1 MMAPARRGGTLRRL
15 AWFVAALAVACGDE
29 AKLEAGPLDRMYLPT
44 GLAVH
49 DHKLLVASSNADLRY
64 DDETGGSV
72 IAFDPRDLDSVSVA
86 GAVNIRS
93 FGGDLAIAAD
103 PVACGTVVVPE
114 AIAVV
119 ATRGSNTLNVLRISD
134 SDSGA
139 LSCDRCGIPI
149 SASFVDPLAVAIA
162 CAGGH
167 ARAFVGYLRATSS
180 QAWIT
185 EYDLDSGTLRN
196 ALVGVGPVRAL
207 AYDAAA
213 DRLYVVGL
221 ATGQPTPLRWVG
233 LSDCEIGVTGAGA
246 CTVGQAAIPALPP
259 GVELRSIALAH
270 HPFGSAP
277 QRAFLTGRIYDPTS
291 AATAGGRTVDYGGLL
306 IVVDLVDNAFGGV
319 DVELVDSLPIGRGA
333 QDVRVLPA
341 RAGKRDVVAAL
352 AVDEGELWI
361 YDDDTGS
368 LARFG
373 RNAATGAPELGHQP
387 YGLAVDAELVGTMA
401 RLYVGSF
408 AESFVTPIDVPL
420 DTPDQPVF
428 AGGTQR
434 KISGGTPTP

>member
-1 MMAPARRGGTLRRL
+1 MRRL
-15 AWFVAALAVACGDE
+15 AWSVAALAVACGTE

-72 IAFDPRDLDSVSVA
+72 IAFDPTNLDAIRIVPH

-93 FGGDLAIAAD
+93 FAGDLAVAD
-103 PVACGTVVVPE
+103 KDACGIPE
-114 AIAVV
+114 ALAIV
-119 ATRGSNTLNVLRISD
+119 ATRGSNTLNVLTISD
-134 SDSGA
+134 LGA

-149 SASFVDPLAVAIA
+149 SASFVDPLAVAVA
-162 CAGGH
+162 CGGGKT
-167 ARAFVGYLRATSS
+167 RAFVGYLRAASS
-180 QAWIT
+180 EAWIS
-185 EYDLDSGTLRN
+185 EYYLATSPNNPAGTLRN
-196 ALVGVGPVRAL
+196 GLVGVGPVRAL
-207 AYDAAA
+207 AYDAAH
-213 DRLYVVGL
+213 DRLYVAGL
-221 ATGQPTPLRWVG
+221 ATGQPTPLRWLDLGGCKVG
-233 LSDCEIGVTGAGA
+233 ETGAGA
-246 CTVGQAAIPALPP
+246 CTVGQAAIPAIPP

-270 HPFGSAP
+270 PFATAP
-277 QRAFLTGRIYDPTS
+277 QRAFLTGRVYDPTS

-306 IVVDLVDNAFGGV
+306 IVVDLVENAFGGV
-319 DVELVDSLPIGRGA
+319 DIELVDSLPIGRGA
-333 QDVRVLPA
+333 QDVRVLPP
-341 RAGKRDVVAAL
+341 RGLDRRDVVVAL
-352 AVDEGELWI
+352 AVDDGELWI

-387 YGLAVDAELVGTMA
+387 YGLAVDAELVGTVA

-420 DTPDQPVF
+420 ATPDQPVF

-434 KISGGTPTP
+434 KISGGTP

>member
-1 MMAPARRGGTLRRL
+1 
-15 AWFVAALAVACGDE
+15 
-29 AKLEAGPLDRMYLPT
+29 MYLPT

-72 IAFDPRDLDSVSVA
+72 IAFDPTNLDAVSID

-93 FGGDLAIAAD
+93 FAGDLAIAAD
-103 PVACGTVVVPE
+103 PVACGTVVVPD

-185 EYDLDSGTLRN
+185 EYDLASGTLRN

-207 AYDAAA
+207 AYDAAR
-213 DRLYVVGL
+213 DRLYVIGL
-221 ATGQPTPLRWVG
+221 ATGTPTPLRWVELGGCEVG
-233 LSDCEIGVTGAGA
+233 LPANAGG
-246 CTVGQAAIPALPP
+246 CTVGEATFAELSAGI
-259 GVELRSIALAH
+259 ELRSMALA
-270 HPFGSAP
+270 HPFGSEP
-277 QRAFLTGRIYDPTS
+277 QRAFLTGRRYDTAS
-291 AATAGGRTVDYGGLL
+291 AATAGG
-306 IVVDLVDNAFGGV
+306 
-319 DVELVDSLPIGRGA
+319 
-333 QDVRVLPA
+333 A
-341 RAGKRDVVAAL
+341 RS
-352 AVDEGELWI
+352 
-361 YDDDTGS
+361 T
-368 LARFG
+368 
-373 RNAATGAPELGHQP
+373 
-387 YGLAVDAELVGTMA
+387 
-401 RLYVGSF
+401 
-408 AESFVTPIDVPL
+408 
-420 DTPDQPVF
+420 
-428 AGGTQR
+428 
-434 KISGGTPTP
+434 